1 MKNDILPIGSIITAD
16 GKDLM
21 ICAYIKKDALVDNKH
36 FDYAC
41 CLYPVGLSKE
51 AILVKKD
58 QIRRVKFIGFQDSRF
73 VDLKKELVK
82 ENE

>member
-1 MKNDILPIGSIITAD
+1 MGKIAFWSSLFAITY
-16 GKDLM
+16 LQ
-21 ICAYIKKDALVDNKH
+21 LNKLNKLISLY